1 MITYTVYLEL
11 DNALR
16 SLEDHSVYLQLG
28 KNTKDKFEP
37 LTSIVK
43 ESEPIMVFAEIV
55 YDCFP

>member
-28 KNTKDKFEP
+28 KNTSDKFEP

-43 ESEPIMVFAEIV
+43 ESEPIMVFTEIV